1 MHEYGRIEEKDI
13 KTSKGSVFGDNENIT
28 GTLILSNIRIYLQV
42 DEDHKYN
49 EILLDDV
56 KSVSIGGFN
65 VLRFDLKN
73 GQRYNFLVTNVFSW
87 LLAVKKQLKKN

>member
-1 MHEYGRIEEKDI
+1 MNEYTRVEETNI
-13 KTSKGSVFGDNENIT
+13 KSSKGSVFGEDGNIT
-28 GTLILSNIRIYLQV
+28 GTLILSNLRIYLQV
-42 DEDHKYN
+42 DERKYN
-49 EILLDDV
+49 EILLSDV

-73 GQRYNFLVTNVFSW
+73 GQRYNFLATNVFSW